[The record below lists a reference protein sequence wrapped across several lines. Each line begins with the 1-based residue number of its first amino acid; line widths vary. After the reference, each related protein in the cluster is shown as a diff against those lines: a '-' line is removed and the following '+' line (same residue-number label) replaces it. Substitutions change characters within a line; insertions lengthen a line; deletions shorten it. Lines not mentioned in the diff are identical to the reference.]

1 MSVTCTMRVLSS
13 ASRISLHGTR
23 PILSSTG
30 QSAILSTTSGVQ
42 ARHNSGI
49 MQDWKGAG
57 TNKST
62 THRVQK
68 EKDNTDPE
76 TIAANRTMQDREE
89 NFGVGNRG
97 ESDAATERGGTKNA
111 EKVKKDHPKATEPVI
126 GMNDERAEVSQVLQL
141 LDMKGV

>member
-1 MSVTCTMRVLSS
+1 MSVTRTLRVLSS
-13 ASRISLHGTR
+13 ASPISPHGTR
-23 PILSSTG
+23 SFLLSTG
-30 QSAILSTTSGVQ
+30 RPAIRYTSSGVQ

-57 TNKST
+57 ANKST
-62 THRVQK
+62 AHRVQK

-111 EKVKKDHPKATEPVI
+111 EKAKKDHPKATEPVI
-126 GMNDERAEVSQVLQL
+126 GMNDERAE
-141 LDMKGV
+141 KGV

>member
-1 MSVTCTMRVLSS
+1 MSVIRVVRVLSS
-13 ASRISLHGTR
+13 ASRISPIGTR

-30 QSAILSTTSGVQ
+30 ALAILPTSSSVQ
-42 ARHNSGI
+42 VRHNSGI

-57 TNKST
+57 ANKST
-62 THRVQK
+62 TQRVQK
-68 EKDNTDPE
+68 ERDNTDPE

-89 NFGVGNRG
+89 NFGVGNRA

-126 GMNDERAEVSQVLQL
+126 GMNDERAQ
-141 LDMKGV
+141 KGV